1 MIKVCSA
8 CSGMS
13 IEDLKNALLGR
24 EIDDMCIGECGCE
37 FAGYA
42 GDELITA
49 DSQEDF
55 IEQAK
60 NN

>member
-24 EIDDMCIGECGCE
+24 EIEDECIGECGCE
-37 FAGYA
+37 FTGYV
-42 GDELITA
+42 DDDLVTA
-49 DSQEDF
+49 SSQNEF
-55 IEQAK
+55 IEK
-60 NN
+60 SK

>member
-24 EIDDMCIGECGCE
+24 EIEDECIGECGCE
-37 FAGYA
+37 FAGYV
-42 GDELITA
+42 DDDLVTA
-49 DSQEDF
+49 SSQHEF
-55 IEQAK
+55 IEK
-60 NN
+60 SK